1 MIFVSILLA
10 GGSGRGYRCC
20 RKTLALHRRS
30 ATHRRTAMK
39 RGMAGISRIV
49 LFCIVALSALSSA
62 VSPGVAQTPPA
73 APVTAGPPAEVRQ
86 MMELMQTPQV
96 KQWMSTQMTAAPASD
111 AAAGDQISV
120 LSGLLQHAR
129 RHVSMVSDAAMMLP
143 SQVGHA
149 SSLFFGEIA
158 AAGWPRM
165 VAQFLAIFLLGT
177 IVERI
182 ARYAFRRR
190 RQAAQMAGMH
200 LAPRVIPALIFAM
213 ATALALLSVSWP
225 PVSQSIAIVCVV
237 ALVVQRFTICLGG
250 VLVDL
255 IGLARVEEERQGNTA
270 AIMPVPAVAFFW
282 YRRCATFVIYFIFG
296 WAVIQSMEPL
306 RYSSSVRLLVGYI
319 LGIGLLLIA
328 IEAVW
333 SRPHKDEKRGH
344 GTSWSL
350 TVYFLLLWSLWVAG
364 FNWLLW
370 LGIYVLLLPRVLAVS
385 TIAVKSLQQ
394 TEASFLATRRIAA
407 VLLDRGVRAL
417 IIAVAAIWL
426 GHMLGVGADTMA
438 AGETMI
444 DKIARGVIGGIVI
457 LLAADLLWHVIKAY
471 IDGKLFES
479 SVDGGATDEEKAKRA
494 RIQTLLPI
502 FRNILAVVIA
512 VIAVLMVLSGLGI
525 EIGPLIAGAGVV
537 GVAVGFGAQTIVK
550 DVISGMFYLWDDAF
564 RIGEYIESGSHKGV
578 VEAFSLRSVK
588 LRHHR
593 GPLTTVPFGELGAV
607 KNLNRDW
614 TIDKISLNV
623 KYDTDLVKAKKVIK
637 QIGQTLLENPEFG
650 PHIIETL
657 KMKGVE
663 QFGEFA
669 IEIRLSMMT
678 KPGEQFVIRRNA
690 LAMIRNAFQENGIEF
705 AVPTVQVAGDRDAEV
720 DAAVARY
727 AAHARAS
734 AEPAA

>member
-1 MIFVSILLA
+1 
-10 GGSGRGYRCC
+10 
-20 RKTLALHRRS
+20 
-30 ATHRRTAMK
+30 MK
-39 RGMAGISRIV
+39 RGTAGISRIV
-49 LFCIVALSALSSA
+49 LFCIVALSALFSA
-62 VSPGVAQTPPA
+62 VSPGVAQMTA

-111 AAAGDQISV
+111 AATGDQMSV

-129 RHVSMVSDAAMMLP
+129 RHVSMVSDAAMTLP

-158 AAGWPRM
+158 AAGWSRM
-165 VAQFLAIFLLGT
+165 MAQFLAIFLLGT

-182 ARYAFRRR
+182 ARYAFRRC

-255 IGLARVEEERQGNTA
+255 IGLARVEEERQGITTTP
-270 AIMPVPAVAFFW
+270 IMPARVLAFFW

-306 RYSSSVRLLVGYI
+306 GYSSSVRLLVGYI

-344 GTSWSL
+344 GTSWAL

-385 TIAVKSLQQ
+385 TIAVNSLQQ

-471 IDGKLFES
+471 IDGKLLDS

-734 AEPAA
+734 SEPAA